1 MKVALV
7 TGGTGGIGKAICREL
22 SQAGFAVVIHY
33 NSDATQAESL
43 VQELNALSAE
53 ALPVMADVASEAQV
67 EAMFTEII
75 SHFGRVDVVVNNAGI
90 TRDALMLR
98 MKLADW
104 QRVIDVNLTGAFLVS
119 RAAAKAM
126 IKQRSG
132 KIINIASVV
141 GLCGNAGQ
149 ANYASSKAGLV
160 GLTKSLAKELAS
172 RGVTCNAVAPGFIET
187 SMTAVLPEDVR
198 NELLKSIPLRRSG
211 TPEDVAA
218 AVGFLAGPKADY
230 ITGQVLSVDGGMN
243 I

>member
-1 MKVALV
+1 
-7 TGGTGGIGKAICREL
+7 
-22 SQAGFAVVIHY
+22 
-33 NSDATQAESL
+33 
-43 VQELNALSAE
+43 
-53 ALPVMADVASEAQV
+53 
-67 EAMFTEII
+67 
-75 SHFGRVDVVVNNAGI
+75 
-90 TRDALMLR
+90 MLR

-172 RGVTCNAVAPGFIET
+172 RGVTCNAIAPGFIET

-218 AVGFLAGPKADY
+218 AVGFLASPKADY

>member
-7 TGGTGGIGKAICREL
+7 TGGTGGIGRALCREL
-22 SQAGFAVVIHY
+22 AQDGFAVVVHY
-33 NSDATQAESL
+33 NSDATQADGL
-43 VQELNALSAE
+43 VQELNARGAE
-53 ALPVMADVASEAQV
+53 AFAVTGDVASETEV
-67 EAMFTEII
+67 EAMFAEII
-75 SHFGRVDVVVNNAGI
+75 RRFSRIDVVVNNAGI
-90 TRDALMLR
+90 TRDALVLR

>member
-7 TGGTGGIGKAICREL
+7 TGSTGGIGKAICREL

-172 RGVTCNAVAPGFIET
+172 RGVTCNAIAPGFIET

-218 AVGFLAGPKADY
+218 AVGFLASPKADY